1 MEICHYPKLVKKEA
15 PLFLETDPQNWGR
28 PVLGGG
34 LGFQPGSPVGA
45 VHHLQ
50 VDPQVLLGEVIQHA
64 SIHEALHEVAA
75 VLGEPQA
82 GEPLV
87 SNPLVVHIPIDQ
99 GLEDKMEE
107 DGGKGSVSR
116 LQLAY
121 S

>member
-1 MEICHYPKLVKKEA
+1 MEICHYPKLVKKKA

-34 LGFQPGSPVGA
+34 RGLQPGSPVGA

-87 SNPLVVHIPIDQ
+87 PNPLVVHIPIDQ
-99 GLEDKMEE
+99 GLRNKMEE

-116 LQLAY
+116 LPLAY
-121 S
+121 C

>member
-1 MEICHYPKLVKKEA
+1 MKTINHFQLSAKV
-15 PLFLETDPQNWGR
+15 FLGQVVQHLR
-28 PVLGGG
+28 
-34 LGFQPGSPVGA
+34 
-45 VHHLQ
+45 VHK
-50 VDPQVLLGEVIQHA
+50 
-64 SIHEALHEVAA
+64 ALHEVAA

-87 SNPLVVHIPIDQ
+87 PNPLVVHIPIDQ